1 MEALHLL
8 WLHLLWLYLLWQVLH
23 WGLNL
28 TEAFGVSQVRPLALT
43 LTTLTALTLSLT
55 TPPLPPSQVTEDELQ
70 TITQFDFPTR
80 EEVMA
85 GK

>member
-43 LTTLTALTLSLT
+43 LSTLTALTSLT
-55 TPPLPPSQVTEDELQ
+55 SLTALTL
-70 TITQFDFPTR
+70 TR
-80 EEVMA
+80 TFAPARDDAV
-85 GK
+85 